1 MILMHVRHQNADV
14 AAIYG
19 VFRDDGIDRDYFG
32 IVWHNLE
39 TGGKFEVREKR
50 RGARRFFMR
59 ALHRLSKANGLAE
72 VTIGGKQ
79 GVALAQIQIN
89 DKYFFIFIIVYI
101 MTCSTLF

>member
-1 MILMHVRHQNADV
+1 MHVRHQNADV

-19 VFRDDGIDRDYFG
+19 VFRDAGENRDYFG

-39 TGGKFEVREKR
+39 TGEKFEVREKR

-59 ALHRLSKANGLAE
+59 GLHRFSKANGLAE

-79 GVALAQIQIN
+79 GVAFAQIRIN
-89 DKYFFIFIIVYI
+89 MTFIILC
-101 MTCSTLF
+101 TS